1 MSEQPAELVF
11 KPRAPD
17 SGFRRYL
24 ENWERYFFPIAVG
37 AMIFIPVDMHPYLL
51 PAMVAIVWSLV
62 ILVRSSLRLLAGIRP
77 RIVQDIALPILTLLL
92 WWAGI
97 AAQRYS
103 YAQAKEFAMVEA
115 RVVQDRCDAER
126 RCPARIEAWVEK
138 PQWGRN
144 LTKAGW
150 STTYWLEYKRSED
163 GQSFAIRVRRDIDF
177 GDMIHAGVGREPA
190 WSAPDDS

>member
-92 WWAGI
+92 WWAGV
-97 AAQRYS
+97 AAQRHS
-103 YAQAKEFAMVEA
+103 YVEAKKVAMAEA
-115 RVVQDRCDAER
+115 RVVQDRCHVDK
-126 RCPARIEAWVEK
+126 RCPERIDTWVEK
-138 PQWGRN
+138 PVMGMSR
-144 LTKAGW
+144 TKAGW
-150 STTYWLEYKRSED
+150 TTRYWLAYKRSD
-163 GQSFAIRVRRDIDF
+163 DTQSFTVRVRRDMDF
-177 GDMIHAGVGREPA
+177 ADMIHAGVGQEPSWA
-190 WSAPDDS
+190 K